1 MTPEQFAYWLQGYA
15 EIGGPTPTPEQWQI
29 IKDHLAL
36 VFNKVTPNRTAAPP
50 QVPGTTWPPLGRP
63 PYQIGDPIAYQQ
75 MVTC

>member
-36 VFNKVTPNRTAAPP
+36 VFQKKTPTHG
-50 QVPGTTWPPLGRP
+50 PGVVDKWPPSMFDVFA
-63 PYQIGDPIAYQQ
+63 QKA
-75 MVTC
+75 TC